1 MQKLSPN
8 IPRPDSC
15 FTLVELLVVIVIA
28 AVLLAGFT
36 GFYLSEQRAVRHDQI
51 EIETSQ
57 ALRTALDQMSRDIRS
72 ARKDLTYD
80 YLTSTGGAGSTFI
93 TATATAIEFTLDSD
107 NPLNLGTIN
116 SADPLEHRGFSLNTS
131 TGVLSALDATSGQ
144 YFALAENIDVS
155 GSPCNNTMFT
165 YHDKNGGDPA
175 STGLPI
181 KSVDICITAKRPVV
195 GGLPVTRTETAS
207 VQLRNVR

>member
-1 MQKLSPN
+1 MQGLSPN
-8 IPRPDSC
+8 IPHPDSG
-15 FTLVELLVVIVIA
+15 FTLVELLVVIVVA

-72 ARKDLTYD
+72 ARQDLIYD
-80 YLTSTGGAGSTFI
+80 YLTGTGGASPTLI
-93 TATATAIEFTLDSD
+93 TATATAIEFTLDANNS
-107 NPLNLGTIN
+107 GTIN

-144 YFALAENIDVS
+144 YFAVADNIDVS
-155 GSPCNNTMFT
+155 GSPCNGTMFA
-165 YHDKNGGDPA
+165 YRDKNGGDPA
-175 STGLPI
+175 STGLPT
-181 KSVDICITAKRPVV
+181 KSVDICITAKRPVI
-195 GGLPVTRTETAS
+195 GGLPVVRTETAS